1 MPKGSLPGTDGR
13 HKPFAPR
20 YDRLARSAKA
30 NRFGKK
36 DDDAGP
42 SEDDIDDYRF
52 LFGSLDPQ
60 TMEPMPYSES
70 GDRSATLRETMEWFK
85 VKPEK
90 LGGYVPFK
98 LRPVQAYIHNLKLAC
113 WRLGKPAKI
122 IVLKTRR
129 YGATTAELIESVV
142 LMMRHPGWIGSTIAK
157 DDEDA
162 GKFFRI
168 VRETV
173 NQVPKWALKVL
184 GLELVSMTRKH
195 IAFRHLQSDGGFME
209 SSISIFSANS
219 STGIGRGATNNKLHP
234 TEPPHYK
241 NRAKEDY
248 SAIQPSMGDFA
259 GNCEVWEST
268 AKGNDAMFQPQ
279 WDDAHWPEEPRKES
293 EFQRVFIPAYAH
305 PNFYRP
311 FENDEERAA
320 LEKSMGTLDRFGG
333 KQERWYF
340 ETLLIPYQTDGD
352 IPEDALGTDLDDRS
366 PEAARLRALEQI
378 NYMRML
384 VVDKCKPEGFP
395 RRCQEYPMTPE
406 EAFQSTGSPFFNIA
420 KVRAWLPHARLD
432 HRSSRTK
439 RGRFTSDGK
448 TVNWAPDPNGI
459 WLMREDREELT
470 SYHWGGD
477 TASGATKHASGKQE
491 GDYSTC
497 VVGELFTGRHVCV
510 LRAHLRPKAHAYEIA
525 KASFYYGKARG
536 YAERAV
542 TGDAGTMITRL
553 EQIEIGDWCAV
564 DSLLKSVKMIWS
576 DEGQVEEKVLGFNTR
591 LGTKMNLCEGA
602 SDFFDEEVGDPVEGQ
617 RCLIDYL
624 TLQEM
629 DNFERVSKT
638 SENGTTRVSLKASR
652 GHDDMVMTMALRQLA
667 RTVLLDETTL
677 QTQVEPQMDP
687 EVAVWQARWDS
698 QATEEEEVYL

>member
-1 MPKGSLPGTDGR
+1 MPAGNFPGTRKR
-13 HKPFAPR
+13 HKPGAVR
-20 YDRLARSAKA
+20 YDNIKA
-30 NRFGKK
+30 SGSRGKRTKFVKPREPEAPDPETVK
-36 DDDAGP
+36 DFK
-42 SEDDIDDYRF
+42 F
-52 LFGSLDPQ
+52 LFGPLDPQ
-60 TMEPMPYSES
+60 TMEPLPFDES
-70 GDRSATLRETMEWFK
+70 GVPSATLRQTMEWFK

-98 LRPVQAYIHNLKLAC
+98 LRPIQSYIHNLKLAC

-129 YGATTAELIESVV
+129 YGATTAELIESVA
-142 LMMRHPGWIGSTIAK
+142 LMLRHPGWIGSTIAK

-173 NQVPKWALKVL
+173 NQVPKWALAAL

-195 IAFRHLQSDGGFME
+195 IAFRHIGSDGGFME

-241 NRAKEDY
+241 SKAKEDY

-279 WDDAHWPEEPRKES
+279 WEDAHWPEEPRKES

-311 FENDEERAA
+311 FEDDEERRD

-333 KQERWYF
+333 EQERWYF

-352 IPEDALGTDLDDRS
+352 IPDDAIGTDPEDRS
-366 PEAARLRALEQI
+366 PAAARLRALEQI

-420 KVRAWLPHARLD
+420 KVRAWLPSARLD
-432 HRSSRTK
+432 HRGELTK
-439 RGRFTSDGK
+439 RGRFVCDGK
-448 TVNWAPDPNGI
+448 DVKWVPDPNGI
-459 WLMREDREELT
+459 WLMRVDREEGT
-470 SYHWGGD
+470 SYAWGGD

-497 VVGELFTGRHVCV
+497 IIGELFTGMHVCI
-510 LRAHLRPKAHAYEIA
+510 LRHHIRPKAHAYEIA
-525 KASFYYGKARG
+525 KASYYYGQARG
-536 YAERAV
+536 YAERSP
-542 TGDAGTMITRL
+542 TGDAGSMITRL

-564 DSLLKSVKMIWS
+564 ESLLKSVKMVYS
-576 DEGQVEEKVLGFNTR
+576 DDGPVEEAILGFNTR
-591 LGTKMNLCEGA
+591 VGTKANLCEGA
-602 SDFFDEEVGDPVEGQ
+602 SDFFEEGVADPADGY
-617 RCLIDYL
+617 RCPIDYF
-624 TLQEM
+624 TLKEM
-629 DNFERVSKT
+629 DNFERHSKT
-638 SENGTTRVSLKASR
+638 TDSGQSRVSLRASR
-652 GHDDMVMTMALRQLA
+652 GHDDMVMTLALLTRARQ
-667 RTVLLDETTL
+667 VLLEETAL
-677 QTQVEPQMDP
+677 QTTVDIQNDP
-687 EVAVWQARWDS
+687 EVALWEARWDS
-698 QATEEEEVYL
+698 MENQYQ